1 MDLLTGLVMGGI
13 MAGGTYAA
21 SRYSADKAAK
31 TGFAMNSES
40 WKYYQKQRELD
51 YQYDKNQ
58 YYKLDQAY
66 NEWYKQLEYDWSQ
79 RYAENSAKW
88 NVTGLKAAGLNPLL
102 AASNGNFASTYG
114 SSSPVTASRSGGGSA
129 LGRSAD
135 MHGERDVGTTL
146 ANVGGT
152 VMRAALAD
160 SEMTKAESSA
170 DIAEHTTEAQINS
183 ARAQSVLNAEKI
195 NTERLTQNKLAQE
208 TAESS
213 ARTQHQALENEK
225 MVREGGFSSTIM
237 KDINSFGSDLKN
249 TGEKIFNGVSGVLRS
264 TAKGVGDFAKK
275 VVEDSKPVDVPSD
288 KESEKPEGFI
298 EKASRKLGTH
308 LQRNSGILNLR

>member
-1 MDLLTGLVMGGI
+1 MDLLTGLVMSGI

-31 TGFAMNSES
+31 TGFAMNKES
-40 WKYYQKQRELD
+40 WKYYQKQKALD
-51 YQYDKNQ
+51 YCYDKNK
-58 YYKLDQAY
+58 YLPLDQYY

-114 SSSPVTASRSGGGSA
+114 RSSPVTASRSGGGSA

-170 DIAEHTTEAQINS
+170 EVAENSVEAQINS
-183 ARAQSVLNAEKI
+183 ARAQSVLDSEKI
-195 NTERLTQNKLAQE
+195 NTERLTQQKLAQE

-213 ARTQHQALENEK
+213 ARTQHQALETEK
-225 MVREGGFSSTIM
+225 LARSGGYSNDIV
-237 KDINSFGSDLKN
+237 KDVNVLGSYLME
-249 TGEKIFNGVSGVLRS
+249 TGKKYMEGVSGVLGNS
-264 TAKGVGDFAKK
+264 AKSVGDFAKK
-275 VVEDSKPVDVPSD
+275 VVEDAKPVEVPSD
-288 KESEKPEGFI
+288 KESEKPKGFI
-298 EKASRKLGTH
+298 EKASRNLGTH
-308 LQRNSGILNLR
+308 LQRNNGILHLR